1 VAHNPRVR
9 ADLTAWTA
17 AIPLEPSELDALD
30 EGQFAAINGDD
41 GGTWAPANPI
51 VIGGAGIEFTGAVPV
66 GEDLS
71 VPGTITVPSGG
82 AIDVESGGNVNVES
96 GGNVNVAGGGHL
108 HCSGEIHIDDGGRIL
123 LQDGGFLF
131 EYSGSEHVHASGST
145 DTYESG
151 SELELDG
158 NVTVSAS
165 AKIDEEELA
174 VVNEGAT
181 YTQTGP
187 RYLSG
192 AGRIQQRVVVG
203 PDAGAN
209 YDGSVA
215 DVVIIPAA
223 TLSGDRTYVL
233 NIGATRH
240 GQRITFI
247 NYTTNHGILF
257 SSSGTIYRPVDYNPA
272 LLLMSAS
279 GYVSWVEFMYSDGES
294 GHPPIGWHVIQY
306 RVIP

>member
-1 VAHNPRVR
+1 MAHNERVR
-9 ADLTAWTA
+9 ADGTAWEA

-41 GGTWAPANPI
+41 GGVWAPADPI
-51 VIGGAGIEFTGAVPV
+51 IIGGAGIEFTGSVPL

-96 GGNVNVAGGGHL
+96 GGHIHVD
-108 HCSGEIHIDDGGRIL
+108 GELHIDNGGRLIVNS
-123 LQDGGFLF
+123 GGQINELTGAAHTHS
-131 EYSGSEHVHASGST
+131 SGSTETHASGST

-165 AKIDEEELA
+165 ATIDEEALA

-192 AGRIQQRVVVG
+192 EGRIQQRIVQG

-223 TLSGDRTYVL
+223 TLSADRTYVL
-233 NIGATRH
+233 NVGSTCH

-257 SSSGTIYRPVDYNPA
+257 SSAGTIYRPVDYNPA

>member
-1 VAHNPRVR
+1 MSHNARVR
-9 ADLTAWTA
+9 ADATAWEA

-41 GGTWAPANPI
+41 GGSWAPADPI
-51 VIGGAGIEFTGAVPV
+51 IIGGAGIEFTGAVPV
-66 GEDLS
+66 GEDLTVDGDITIAS
-71 VPGTITVPSGG
+71 GGTITV
-82 AIDVESGGNVNVES
+82 ESGGDINVES
-96 GGNVNVAGGGHL
+96 GGAINSAGNVN
-108 HCSGEIHIDDGGRIL
+108 IDSGGRIIVNS
-123 LQDGGFLF
+123 GGQINELTGAAHTHS
-131 EYSGSEHVHASGST
+131 SGSTESHASGST

-158 NVTVSAS
+158 TVTVSAS
-165 AKIDEEELA
+165 ATIDEESLA

-192 AGRIQQRVVVG
+192 AGRIQQRVALG

-223 TLSGDRTYVL
+223 TLSGDQTYIL
-233 NIGATRH
+233 NVGATRH

-257 SSSGTIYRPVDYNPA
+257 SSAGTIYRPVDYNPA